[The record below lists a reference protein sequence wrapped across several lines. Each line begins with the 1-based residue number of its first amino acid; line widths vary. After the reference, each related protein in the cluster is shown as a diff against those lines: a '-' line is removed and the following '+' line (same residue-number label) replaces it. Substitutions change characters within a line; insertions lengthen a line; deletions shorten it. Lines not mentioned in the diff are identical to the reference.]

1 MPAQQQLHA
10 FECCTHSN
18 KACTPMWLLQLAD
31 FGFSKDANQHSAPTS
46 RVGTPAYLA
55 PEVIS
60 NQPGQVYDG
69 QVGTVAEPSSTR
81 LWVAILVIFSYYN
94 HWRPASAT
102 PLHDVGCSMGIAAA
116 PPPPH
121 TPHTPQ

>member
-1 MPAQQQLHA
+1 MRGCDTMPCSA
-10 FECCTHSN
+10 
-18 KACTPMWLLQLAD
+18 LLCAEAIAVAVAQLAD

-69 QVGTVAEPSSTR
+69 QVRPGRLPLWCLAQGGPPLARAVQPHPSVACRERTCGPAACCCSS
-81 LWVAILVIFSYYN
+81 S
-94 HWRPASAT
+94 
-102 PLHDVGCSMGIAAA
+102 
-116 PPPPH
+116 
-121 TPHTPQ
+121 